1 MARVRKKQKALIKDL
16 AIQRIERLFKLAGD
30 EYGEH
35 PERSDRYVLLA
46 RRIGMRYR
54 VSLPRE
60 LKRKLCKNCQSY
72 LVPGSNSRVRLR
84 GNYVVMTCLK
94 CGNQMRYPYGKNE
107 DNVEGL
113 SEDGADDLQGS
124 VS

>member
-30 EYGEH
+30 AYSDH

-60 LKRKLCKNCQSY
+60 LKRRLCKSCHSY

-84 GNYVVMTCLK
+84 GSYIVVTCLK

-113 SEDGADDLQGS
+113 SEDRTDDPQGS
-124 VS
+124 IG